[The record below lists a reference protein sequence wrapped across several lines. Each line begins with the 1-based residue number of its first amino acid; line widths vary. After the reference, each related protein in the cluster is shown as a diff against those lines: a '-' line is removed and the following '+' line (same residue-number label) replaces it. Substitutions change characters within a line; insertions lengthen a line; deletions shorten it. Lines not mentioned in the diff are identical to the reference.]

1 MKMKRLLIKE
11 YLISLLVL
19 AGLMFLILGEK
30 SYAFRKLPKGGNF
43 NIYGTYDVDDDGN
56 DVEPGEDDK
65 VYLFPAL
72 NSDNFMGVRAGPV
85 TYSSNVSLAV
95 IKHLHFGSFNIIDP
109 SRESRIT
116 TNLTNRR
123 GERSDNVIYTDP
135 DDQGHPGEFLVITN
149 QPRELVL
156 LVDKSQREIIKV
168 TPREGSSNIRERED
182 FQRGVT
188 KEIDLTPTV
197 RPQAPVVAE
206 EDSNKVVGG
215 PSGNIGL
222 TDNGRGWYQIVK
234 KYDWQEAGIKSG
246 YEMIPACKAGREE
259 DCKSGVVN
267 AFVFLPGEIIKEK
280 TTEWTLKDDE
290 RNVEFEATATYYE
303 RYGYG
308 LRTDPKTGKQVRT
321 ELFVRGSSAYDRTV
335 LVSWG
340 KVQIHEVT
348 PAKFLPRTYYRILEE
363 RILVGTRLGRNP
375 IIVGHNNNGAPIYE
389 PKRRFNPRSEG
400 DFGPFSTYT
409 IKRIPNTE
417 LYRIKF
423 LVHASLHFDSH
434 QYDKNDDADD
444 SSYAIDYTTIS
455 SKMLKLFLQG
465 PKALGFLIIKVA
477 YN

>member
-30 SYAFRKLPKGGNF
+30 SYAFRSKEMAKGGNF
-43 NIYGTYDVDDDGN
+43 NIYGTYDVG
-56 DVEPGEDDK
+56 VEPGEDDK

-72 NSDNFMGVRAGPV
+72 NSENFMGVRAGPV

-168 TPREGSSNIRERED
+168 TPSRWSDDSRERD
-182 FQRGVT
+182 DAKRGVT

-246 YEMIPACKAGREE
+246 YEMIRACKAGKN
-259 DCKSGVVN
+259 CKDVGDAAN
-267 AFVFLPGEIIKEK
+267 FVFLPGRIIKEK
-280 TTEWTLKDDE
+280 ITELTLRDDE
-290 RNVEFEATATYYE
+290 RKVEFEATATYYE

-340 KVQIHEVT
+340 KVHINEAT

-363 RILVGTRLGRNP
+363 RILVGTTLGRNP
-375 IIVGHNNNGAPIYE
+375 IVVGHDNNGTPIYE

-400 DFGPFSTYT
+400 DLGPFSTYT

-434 QYDKNDDADD
+434 QYDKNDDFGVGGGA
-444 SSYAIDYTTIS
+444 SVIDYTTIS